1 MILLIWVI
9 VWIKIKILTST
20 YQTCRIKISKQT
32 KQYETVHNEM
42 EYFDSSYFY
51 TDKDVLDLK
60 KSKTSFGQTMVSDL
74 VIKKKKKGVLIM
86 KKLTKY
92 LLLIISIVGLLV
104 VGCSNTKSD
113 TSKEN
118 ESKAETTEDVAAD
131 LESSEDVEVNEEI
144 SVEEESE
151 PVEIL
156 VAAAASLQN
165 AMEEIQVMYQE
176 QNPNVTVTFT
186 FGSSGALQQQIE
198 QGAPVDVF
206 MSAALTQ
213 MTALEEK
220 DLIVKET
227 KKELLENKVVLIVPK
242 DSKLGITSFENILK
256 APMIAL
262 GDPESVPVGQ
272 YSEEVFTSLGILDKI
287 KENVTYAKDVT
298 EVLTWVSSGNA
309 DAGVVYATD
318 TMSSDAVTVVAQA
331 PEGSC
336 SKVIY
341 PVAVVKDTEVLDD
354 ATAFVE
360 YLASAESIAVFE
372 EYGFTAN

>member
-1 MILLIWVI
+1 
-9 VWIKIKILTST
+9 
-20 YQTCRIKISKQT
+20 
-32 KQYETVHNEM
+32 
-42 EYFDSSYFY
+42 
-51 TDKDVLDLK
+51 
-60 KSKTSFGQTMVSDL
+60 
-74 VIKKKKKGVLIM
+74 M

-104 VGCSNTKSD
+104 VGCSNTKAD

-118 ESKAETTEDVAAD
+118 ESIAETTEEVAAD
-131 LESSEDVEVNEEI
+131 LESSEGVVESEEI
-144 SVEEESE
+144 SVEEETE

-176 QNPNVTVTFT
+176 ENPNVTVTFT

-213 MTALEEK
+213 MSALEEK

-227 KKELLENKVVLIVPK
+227 KKELLQNTVVLIVPK
-242 DSKLGITSFENILK
+242 DSKLGITSFDDIIK

-287 KENVTYAKDVT
+287 KKNVTYAKDVT
-298 EVLTWVSSGNA
+298 EVLTWVSTGNA

-318 TMSSDAVTVVAQA
+318 AISSDAVTVVAQA

-341 PVAVVKDTEVLDD
+341 PVAVVKDTEVLDA

-360 YLASAESIAVFE
+360 YLTSAESIAVFE
-372 EYGFTAN
+372 AYGFTAN